1 MKYLI
6 PLTTLLLTPLAACG
20 QPQQPA
26 SEADADSAPEN
37 AQSAETYSGVG
48 RITAIAGDQVT
59 IDHAPVE
66 SIGWP
71 AMTMGFQARS
81 GDMLQGMNVGD
92 PVEFQFREADGQ
104 YVLTSIQRKQQ

>member
-6 PLTTLLLTPLAACG
+6 PLTTLLLSPLAACG

-37 AQSAETYSGVG
+37 AQSAEIYSGLG

-59 IDHAPVE
+59 IEHGPIE
-66 SIGWP
+66 GIGWP
-71 AMTMGFQARS
+71 AMTMAFTAPAGVVEGAEAGSDVAFAFKQ
-81 GDMLQGMNVGD
+81 QGS
-92 PVEFQFREADGQ
+92 A
-104 YVLTSIQRKQQ
+104 YVLTSIEKR